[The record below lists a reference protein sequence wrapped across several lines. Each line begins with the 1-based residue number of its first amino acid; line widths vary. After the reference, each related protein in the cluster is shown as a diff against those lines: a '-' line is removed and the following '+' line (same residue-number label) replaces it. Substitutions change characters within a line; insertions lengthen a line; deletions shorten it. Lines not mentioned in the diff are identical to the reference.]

1 MQPNVLLDI
10 ARKYERVRGKK
21 KYDYALLK
29 NQQTIM
35 KCIGI
40 YLLTGLYN
48 TNFFRFKVNENQ
60 LPRCK
65 ISMIT
70 TVVANKRIYQRDIP

>member
-10 ARKYERVRGKK
+10 ARKFKRVRGKK
-21 KYDYALLK
+21 KYDYDLLK

-40 YLLTGLYN
+40 APLSIMELT
-48 TNFFRFKVNENQ
+48 
-60 LPRCK
+60 
-65 ISMIT
+65 I
-70 TVVANKRIYQRDIP
+70 